1 MPQRKKKAKKHR
13 SRKHRI
19 RAYLSSGLY
28 TLLLPELRHL
38 EKLEEEQF
46 TESDLASVKTLL
58 HLPINSILKL
68 GDSLPCVCE
77 ECLRRKEHGTRRKVS
92 DGGPPQDCPFKIRN
106 GLIRPLTTLTS
117 NPSNQSVNVVPPP
130 PPALPTISSSQ

>member
-19 RAYLSSGLY
+19 RAYLSSGIY
-28 TLLLPELRHL
+28 ILLPPELRHL

-46 TESDLASVKTLL
+46 TESDLAAVKTFL

-68 GDSLPCVCE
+68 GDSLPWVCE
-77 ECLRRKEHGTRRKVS
+77 EYLGRKEHGTRRKVN

-106 GLIRPLTTLTS
+106 GLIRPLTTLSS
-117 NPSNQSVNVVPPP
+117 NPSNLEINY
-130 PPALPTISSSQ
+130 